1 MKIKSIQKF
10 NFTSQIPSKYI
21 IAQNSQKSPVQAQ
34 AQSTVAGNIFNQ
46 FAYQLNTSQMPL
58 DAPEITLEKTK
69 LKNNISLLVDT
80 NTPNKPSGV
89 IALHTFD
96 KKGINPS
103 AYEVLSKMLF
113 GESSKIG
120 ENNNAATSFIKFN
133 NNTLQCELDTTEA
146 NFFDTLNSS
155 VNIILH
161 PDLSQDNFNKAKN
174 DLLNDSKSD
183 DASQK
188 AMEVFCPRNYSSS
201 DELSKVTLDDVKK
214 AHETVL
220 KNSQMTVALSLPNE
234 FYQQNRDKIVQT
246 FEQSFL
252 QMKDQTDSAEQI
264 KNIHPIDKDYRFED
278 KSDDRAAIERFYV
291 IDGEQTYK
299 DSVKTS
305 VLTALIEGRIKST
318 LPQTQACEILV
329 DSPAFESGSYIDI
342 YLNSEGKKYAASD
355 MEKYLNNSVQ
365 TFFKTPISKE
375 ELDEAKKQ
383 TAEKFAQLYKISSY
397 RAISL
402 LQNYP
407 DGTISIAKDKQILN
421 EITLDEMNKFAIQHL
436 LKPSSTAVIE

>member
-21 IAQNSQKSPVQAQ
+21 IVQNSQKSPVQAQ
-34 AQSTVAGNIFNQ
+34 AQSAVSGNIFNQ
-46 FAYQLNTSQMPL
+46 FAYQLNTPQTSL
-58 DAPEITLEKTK
+58 DAPEITVEKTK
-69 LKNNISLLVDT
+69 LKNNISLIVDT
-80 NTPNKPSGV
+80 NSPNKPAGV
-89 IALHTFD
+89 ITLRTLD

-174 DLLNDSKSD
+174 DLLNDLKSD

-220 KNSQMTVALSLPNE
+220 KNSQMTVALSLPNG

-246 FEQSFL
+246 FERSFL

-299 DSVKTS
+299 DGVKTS

-318 LPQTQACEILV
+318 LPQAQACEILV
-329 DSPAFESGSYIDI
+329 DNPAFESGSYIDI

-421 EITLDEMNKFAIQHL
+421 EITLDEMSKFATEHL
-436 LKPSSTAVIE
+436 SKPSSTAVIE

>member
-1 MKIKSIQKF
+1 MKINSIQKF
-10 NFTSQIPSKYI
+10 SFTSQIPNKYM
-21 IAQNSQKSPVQAQ
+21 IAQNDQKSPVQAQ

-80 NTPNKPSGV
+80 NSPNKPAGV
-89 IALHTFD
+89 ITLHTLD

-103 AYEVLSKMLF
+103 VYEVLSKMLF
-113 GESSKIG
+113 RESSKIG
-120 ENNNAATSFIKFN
+120 ENNNTATSFIKYN
-133 NNTLQCELDTTEA
+133 GNVLQCELDTSEA

-155 VNIILH
+155 VNIILR

-188 AMEVFCPRNYSSS
+188 AMEVFCPRNYSST

-214 AHETVL
+214 AHETIL
-220 KNSQMTVALSLPNE
+220 KNSQMTVALSLPGG
-234 FYQQNRDKIVQT
+234 FYQQNKDKIVQT

-252 QMKDQTDSAEQI
+252 QMKEQTDSAEQI

-291 IDGEQTYK
+291 IDSEPTYK

-318 LPQTQACEILV
+318 LPQAQACEILV
-329 DSPAFESGSYIDI
+329 DSSAFESGSYIDI

-355 MEKYLNNSVQ
+355 MEKYLNNSVE

-375 ELDEAKKQ
+375 ELNEAKKQ

-402 LQNYP
+402 LQNYS

>member
-10 NFTSQIPSKYI
+10 NFTSQIPNKYI

-34 AQSTVAGNIFNQ
+34 STASGNIFNQ
-46 FAYQLNTSQMPL
+46 FAYQLNTPQTSL

-69 LKNNISLLVDT
+69 LKNNISLLIDT
-80 NTPNKPSGV
+80 NSPNKPAGV
-89 IALHTFD
+89 ITLYTLD

-113 GESSKIG
+113 RESSKIG
-120 ENNNAATSFIKFN
+120 ENNNTATSFIKYN
-133 NNTLQCELDTTEA
+133 GNVLQCELDTTEA

-183 DASQK
+183 DVSQK
-188 AMEVFCPRNYSSS
+188 AMEVFCPRNNSSS

-214 AHETVL
+214 AHETIL
-220 KNSQMTVALSLPNE
+220 KNSQMTVAISLPKG

-246 FEQSFL
+246 FERSFL
-252 QMKDQTDSAEQI
+252 QMKDQTDHAI
-264 KNIHPIDKDYRFED
+264 KINNIHPINKDYRFED
-278 KSDDRAAIERFYV
+278 KSDDRATIERFYV
-291 IDGEQTYK
+291 IDSEPTYK

-305 VLTALIEGRIKST
+305 VLTALIETRIKSV
-318 LPQTQACEILV
+318 LPQAQTCEILI
-329 DSPAFESGSYIDI
+329 DNPAFESGSYIDI
-342 YLNSEGKKYAASD
+342 YLNSEGKKYAAAD
-355 MEKYLNNSVQ
+355 MEKYLNNSVE
-365 TFFKTPISKE
+365 TFFKTPISQE
-375 ELDEAKKQ
+375 ELNKVKKQ
-383 TAEKFAQLYKISSY
+383 TAEKFAQLYKISGY

-402 LQNYP
+402 LQNYS
-407 DGTISIAKDKQILN
+407 DGTISVVKNRQILN
-421 EITLDEMNKFAIQHL
+421 EITLDEMNKFATEHL
-436 LKPSSTAVIE
+436 SKPSSTAIIE

>member
-58 DAPEITLEKTK
+58 DAPEITVEKTK

-234 FYQQNRDKIVQT
+234 FYQQNRDKIEKT
-246 FEQSFL
+246 FV
-252 QMKDQTDSAEQI
+252 T
-264 KNIHPIDKDYRFED
+264 
-278 KSDDRAAIERFYV
+278 
-291 IDGEQTYK
+291 
-299 DSVKTS
+299 
-305 VLTALIEGRIKST
+305 
-318 LPQTQACEILV
+318 
-329 DSPAFESGSYIDI
+329 
-342 YLNSEGKKYAASD
+342 LNSEFKRVNFHSIN
-355 MEKYLNNSVQ
+355 EKL
-365 TFFKTPISKE
+365 I
-375 ELDEAKKQ
+375 
-383 TAEKFAQLYKISSY
+383 
-397 RAISL
+397 
-402 LQNYP
+402 
-407 DGTISIAKDKQILN
+407 
-421 EITLDEMNKFAIQHL
+421 NK
-436 LKPSSTAVIE
+436 

>member
-21 IAQNSQKSPVQAQ
+21 IVQNSQKSPVQAQ
-34 AQSTVAGNIFNQ
+34 AQSAVSGNIFNQ
-46 FAYQLNTSQMPL
+46 FAYQLNTPQTSL
-58 DAPEITLEKTK
+58 DAPEITVEKTK
-69 LKNNISLLVDT
+69 LKNNISLIVDT
-80 NTPNKPSGV
+80 NSPNKPAGV
-89 IALHTFD
+89 ITLRTLD

-174 DLLNDSKSD
+174 DLLNDLKSD

-220 KNSQMTVALSLPNE
+220 KNSQMTVALSLPNG

-299 DSVKTS
+299 DGVKTS

-318 LPQTQACEILV
+318 LPQAQACEILV
-329 DSPAFESGSYIDI
+329 DNPAFESGSYIDI

-421 EITLDEMNKFAIQHL
+421 EITLDEMSKFATEHL
-436 LKPSSTAVIE
+436 SKPSSTAVIE